1 MNWETTRHQVAVAG
15 RVTDAA
21 TGKPVAGAV
30 ITIVSM
36 PAVFLRKVQ
45 LSSKQRKAPSREGM
59 VDTTR
64 SRADG
69 LFYFLDLPEG
79 KYTIAAA
86 LPGLG
91 TRYGKAQETAVV
103 TRDSRGNLKLVSV
116 NFGLQPTLIK
126 GKIMGKGQKTGVAMA
141 EVRLKGSGE
150 RAFSDAQGGYV
161 LAGIESG
168 KRSLLVSAQGYRALS
183 QPIHLA
189 EPGTSEL
196 VNINLVREGG

>member
-15 RVTDAA
+15 RVTNAA

-36 PAVFLRKVQ
+36 PTAFRRKVQ
-45 LSSKQRKAPSREGM
+45 LCSRQRRAPSLDETIG
-59 VDTTR
+59 TTR
-64 SRADG
+64 SRTDG

-79 KYTIAAA
+79 KYTLAAA
-86 LPGLG
+86 LPSLG
-91 TRYGKAQETAVV
+91 RRYGKAQETAVV
-103 TRDSRGNLKLVSV
+103 TRDSNGNLKLVSV
-116 NFGLQPTLIK
+116 NFGLQPTLVK
-126 GKIMGKGQKTGVAMA
+126 GKIVGRGQKTGVAMA
-141 EVRLKGSGE
+141 EIRLKGSGE
-150 RAFSDAQGGYV
+150 RAFSDAQGEYV
-161 LAGIESG
+161 LSGIESG

>member
-30 ITIVSM
+30 ITVSM
-36 PAVFLRKVQ
+36 PTAFRQKVQ
-45 LSSKQRKAPSREGM
+45 LSSRQRKAPSLDGM
-59 VDTTR
+59 LDTTR
-64 SRADG
+64 SRTDG

-91 TRYGKAQETAVV
+91 RRYGKAQETAVV
-103 TRDSRGNLKLVSV
+103 TRDSKGNLKLVSV

-150 RAFSDAQGGYV
+150 RAFSDAQGEYV
-161 LAGIESG
+161 LAGIEPG
-168 KRSLLVSAQGYRALS
+168 KRSLLVTAQGYRVLS

-189 EPGTSEL
+189 EPGTSET